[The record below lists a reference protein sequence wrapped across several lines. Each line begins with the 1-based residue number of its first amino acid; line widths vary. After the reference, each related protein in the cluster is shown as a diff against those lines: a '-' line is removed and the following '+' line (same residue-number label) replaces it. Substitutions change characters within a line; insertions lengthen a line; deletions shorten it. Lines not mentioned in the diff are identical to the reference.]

1 MILFEHVTKTYN
13 NNVKALDDVSF
24 HIRRGDFVFVV
35 GHSGAGKS
43 TLTKLILH
51 EEQPDTGYIRVGDFD
66 VTKLSRKMVPYLRRS
81 IGMVFQDFRLL
92 PNKTVYENI
101 AFAMEVIGATQRQ
114 IRRRIPDVLSMV
126 GLTMKAKC
134 YPNELSGGEQQRVG
148 IARALANNPQLIVA
162 DEPTGNLDDETAWE
176 IMAILDRINKYG
188 TTIIMVTH
196 SQKIVDEMQKR
207 VIAIDR
213 GKIVKD
219 EQGGYTYENQVS
231 EDTIFDFTYTSQKQ
245 GYGDILKELEALNI
259 NIHHGDE

>member
-1 MILFEHVTKTYN
+1 MVLFEHVTKTYN

-24 HIRRGDFVFVV
+24 HIRKGDFVFVV

-43 TLTKLILH
+43 TLTKLMMH
-51 EEQPDTGYIRVGDFD
+51 EETPDAGYIRVADFD
-66 VTKLSRKMVPYLRRS
+66 VGKLSRKMVPYLRRS

-101 AFAMEVIGATQRQ
+101 SFAMEVIGATQRQ

-126 GLTMKAKC
+126 GLTAKAKC

-188 TTIIMVTH
+188 TTVIMVTH

-231 EDTIFDFTYTSQKQ
+231 QDTAFDFTYTSQKH
-245 GYGDILKELEALNI
+245 GYGDILKELEELNI
-259 NIHHGDE
+259 TIHHDDK